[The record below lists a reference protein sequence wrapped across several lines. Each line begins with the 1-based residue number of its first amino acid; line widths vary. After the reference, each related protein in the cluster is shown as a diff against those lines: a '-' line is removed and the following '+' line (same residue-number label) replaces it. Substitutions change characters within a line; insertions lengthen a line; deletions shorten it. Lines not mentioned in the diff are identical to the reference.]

1 MTVARA
7 RRPLA
12 LVALAALVA
21 FVLLGVWAS
30 TWAPAGW
37 EPGLLNAL
45 ALGPDAWGDLVRAVN
60 TLGGP
65 LTWAVMVIAIA
76 TIVWRFRGRAAAIL
90 VALTLVSDLVAFVIK
105 VVVGRDRPDTAATQF
120 FFGPDAFSFPSG
132 HVVRAVSLA
141 AVLVW
146 LLAPAKWR
154 LPGALLAG
162 FGAWLVMGYARVSLG
177 VHWPTDTLG
186 GALLGIAWFALTA
199 AWIAPLGAEPVPP
212 ETDTRVI
219 A

>member
-1 MTVARA
+1 
-7 RRPLA
+7 

-21 FVLLGVWAS
+21 LVLLGVWAY
-30 TWAPAGW
+30 TLAPAGW
-37 EPGLLNAL
+37 ERAVLAAL
-45 ALGPDAWGDLVRAVN
+45 GLGPDVWGDVVRAVN

-76 TIVWRFRGRAAAIL
+76 AVMWRFRGRTAAAL
-90 VALTLVSDLVAFVIK
+90 VALTLLSDLAAYAIK
-105 VVVGRDRPDTAATQF
+105 VVVGRERPDTAATHH

-154 LPGALLAG
+154 LPGALLAA
-162 FGAWLVMGYARVSLG
+162 FVAWLVMGYARVSLG

-199 AWIAPLGAEPVPP
+199 AWIAPLGAQPMPP
-212 ETDTRVI
+212 ETDARPV

>member
-1 MTVARA
+1 
-7 RRPLA
+7 
-12 LVALAALVA
+12 LVALAAVIAL
-21 FVLLGVWAS
+21 VLLGVWAYS
-30 TWAPAGW
+30 LAPAAW
-37 EPGLLNAL
+37 EPGVLTAL
-45 ALGPDAWGDLVRAVN
+45 ALGTNAWGDVVRAVN

-76 TIVWRFRGRAAAIL
+76 AVMWRFRGRAAAVL
-90 VALTLVSDLVAFVIK
+90 VALTLASDLAAYAIK
-105 VVVGRDRPDTAATQF
+105 VVVGRERPDTAATHH

-154 LPGALLAG
+154 LPGALLAASA
-162 FGAWLVMGYARVSLG
+162 AWLVMGYARVSLD

-199 AWIAPLGAEPVPP
+199 AWIAPLGAEPAPS
-212 ETDTRVI
+212 ETDTRPV